1 MLQTLKKQGFE
12 SSVYFVDIFDF
23 ENPFP
28 EEYMEIR
35 RIKSEPD
42 SSNFIYHL
50 NNIEFCPAFHIPA
63 AKLQNATKSK
73 FRVTADICL
82 IDSVV
87 QNRLLLVFSAETSKG
102 SWHYVTSD
110 ILEQAPARNVW
121 YKTEFVFSL
130 PVEPENETVIK
141 SYIWNIDKSN
151 VLIDN
156 FKIEIAK
163 QTKNSL

>member
-1 MLQTLKKQGFE
+1 M
-12 SSVYFVDIFDF
+12 
-23 ENPFP
+23 
-28 EEYMEIR
+28 
-35 RIKSEPD
+35 
-42 SSNFIYHL
+42 
-50 NNIEFCPAFHIPA
+50 A
-63 AKLQNATKSK
+63 
-73 FRVTADICL
+73 
-82 IDSVV
+82 
-87 QNRLLLVFSAETSKG
+87 FSAETSKG

-110 ILEQAPARNVW
+110 ILEQTPVRNVW

-163 QTKNSL
+163 QTKNNL